1 MKIVFMGT
9 PAFAAVSLERLYS
22 DGYDIQAVLT
32 QPDKQQN
39 RGMKLGIS
47 PVKELALSHQ
57 TPVFQP
63 QTLKDGAAAEI
74 LRAIKPDLI
83 AVVAYGKILPPDI
96 LSLPVHGC
104 INIHGSI
111 LPKYRGAAPV
121 QRAVLNGEI
130 TTGVTS
136 MYMAPEMDAGDI
148 ILTRTTEI
156 GEEESAGELF
166 DRLAGLG
173 AVLLSET
180 IRAVASGTATR
191 IPQNN
196 AEATYAPPLT
206 KDMSPID
213 WTKSVREILCHIRG
227 LNPWPVATP
236 EFDKIV
242 FKVFNAAGTSRSTGQ
257 PSGSIVQT
265 GRDGIEVACADG
277 TVIIKELQVPGGRR
291 MAAADFLRGHPL
303 CR

>member
-9 PAFAAVSLERLYS
+9 PAFAAVSLERLYD
-22 DGYDIQAVLT
+22 DGHDVQAVLT

-63 QTLKDGAAAEI
+63 QTLKDGTAAEK
-74 LRAIKPDLI
+74 LRIINPELI

-121 QRAVLNGEI
+121 QRAVLNGEM

-148 ILTRTTEI
+148 ILTKTTVI

-166 DRLAGLG
+166 DRLADLG
-173 AVLLSET
+173 AALLSET
-180 IRAVASGTATR
+180 ILAITTGTAPR

-213 WTKSVREILCHIRG
+213 WTKSVRDILCHIRG
-227 LNPWPVATP
+227 LNPWPVATT
-236 EFDKIV
+236 EIDHMV
-242 FKVFNAAGTSRSTGQ
+242 FKVFKAFGTGCCTGQ
-257 PSGSIVQT
+257 PLGSIVQA
-265 GRDGIEVACADG
+265 GGDGIEVACADG
-277 TVIIKELQVPGGRR
+277 TVVIKELQAPGGRR
-291 MAAADFLRGHPL
+291 MAAADFLRGHPI